1 MERML
6 TDYQEKLESVTTNYD
21 EKVRILEKRLVD
33 NEMEQSPEKYMD
45 SHSRRDSGGNAGI
58 CIKYLAQIKFIIFY
72 MN

>member
-1 MERML
+1 ML

-33 NEMEQSPEKYMD
+33 NEMEQSPERHMD

-58 CIKYLAQIKFIIFY
+58 CIKCLAQMKFIVF
-72 MN
+72 MK